1 MENNRTMQE
10 KSISERISTIW
21 PKLNRNQRRF
31 VVAMQECAT
40 KKEGAELIGLEP
52 DTVYRW
58 PSIVDDALK
67 ALSADV
73 ETAVLDIIHSAA
85 AKAAMVKT
93 AGLDSDDEKLRQAV
107 ATEIIERAI
116 GKVPNK
122 NENREV
128 TWEDEVLEAL
138 RKGELTPDHVRAA
151 YPDLAADFFR
161 KAGVDV

>member
-1 MENNRTMQE
+1 MQE

-40 KKEGAELIGLEP
+40 KKEGAELIGIEP

-58 PSIVDDALK
+58 PHLVDDALK
-67 ALSADV
+67 ALSDDI

-93 AGLDSDDEKLRQAV
+93 AGLDSDDERLRQAV
-107 ATEIIERAI
+107 ATEIIERVI
-116 GKVPNK
+116 GKVVQR
-122 NENREV
+122 NENREL
-128 TWEDEVLEAL
+128 TWHDEVIDAL
-138 RKGELTPDHVRAA
+138 RRGELTPDQVQAA
-151 YPDLAADFFR
+151 YPDLAGEFFR
-161 KAGVDV
+161 KAGVDA

>member
-1 MENNRTMQE
+1 MQE

-40 KKEGAELIGLEP
+40 KKEGAELIGIEP

-58 PSIVDDALK
+58 PHLVDDALK
-67 ALSADV
+67 ALSDDI

-93 AGLDSDDEKLRQAV
+93 AGLDSDDERLRQAV
-107 ATEIIERAI
+107 ATEIIERVI
-116 GKVPNK
+116 GKVVQR
-122 NENREV
+122 NENREL
-128 TWEDEVLEAL
+128 TWHDEVIDAL
-138 RKGELTPDHVRAA
+138 RRGELTADQVRAA
-151 YPDLAADFFR
+151 YPDLASDFFR
-161 KAGVDV
+161 KAGVDAA

>member
-1 MENNRTMQE
+1 MQE

-40 KKEGAELIGLEP
+40 KKEGAELIGIEP

-58 PSIVDDALK
+58 PSIVDEALK
-67 ALSADV
+67 ALSDDI
-73 ETAVLDIIHSAA
+73 ETAVRDILYSAA

-116 GKVPNK
+116 GKVPQR
-122 NENREV
+122 NENREI
-128 TWEDEVLEAL
+128 TWEDEVIDAL
-138 RKGELTPDHVRAA
+138 RKGELTPERARVLYA
-151 YPDLAADFFR
+151 DVPDLLADFFR
-161 KAGVDV
+161 KAGVDAAS

>member
-1 MENNRTMQE
+1 MQE

-138 RKGELTPDHVRAA
+138 RKGELTPDQVRAA

-161 KAGVDV
+161 KAGIDAGD